1 MKREGRN
8 LFFDA
13 AQHQTYAVTVFHDKI
28 TDNVKPDVKQA
39 KVLFEKSTEHIK
51 SDMYGLS

>member
-1 MKREGRN
+1 MLHNTKPTRW
-8 LFFDA
+8 LFR
-13 AQHQTYAVTVFHDKI
+13 DKI